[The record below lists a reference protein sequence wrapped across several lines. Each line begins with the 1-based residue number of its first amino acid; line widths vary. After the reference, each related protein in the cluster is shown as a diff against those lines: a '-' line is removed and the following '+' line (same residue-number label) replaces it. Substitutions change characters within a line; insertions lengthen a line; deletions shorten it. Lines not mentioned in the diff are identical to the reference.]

1 MSRTAYQS
9 PLVSRYA
16 SKDMSYNFS
25 DSKKFSTWRKLW
37 LILAKTEKELG
48 LDITADQIE
57 EMEANL
63 SLNEEDFDLV
73 AKEEKIRRH
82 DVMSHVH
89 VFGLRCPL
97 AKGII
102 HLGATSCYVGDNTDL
117 IVIRDGLELLIIKV
131 ARCLSRLSAFARKY
145 EDLPTL
151 GYTHFQPA
159 QLTTVGKRACL
170 WAQDLLDDL
179 KHLKRI
185 KNEMKFRGIKGAS
198 GSQASFLELFD
209 GDEAKVEMLNNL
221 VTKACGFEKSY
232 QVTGQTYPRKFDY
245 EVLSVLSG
253 LGCSI
258 HKICTDIRLLAHKKE
273 IEEPFEKN
281 QIGSSAMAY
290 KRNPMRSERCCSI
303 ARHLM
308 TLASDPMQT
317 AAVQWFERTLDD
329 SANRRICIPEAFL
342 SADIIVN
349 TLQNICEGFVV
360 YEEVIK
366 KHINDELPFIATE
379 NIIMA
384 MVKAGGNRQEVHEK
398 IRVLSQL
405 AGNEVKLKGKKND
418 LVDRIISDEFF
429 KPIHGQITNILD
441 PSNFVGCCKMQ
452 VDKFL
457 TNELLPAIQPYQES
471 LKEEAIINV

>member
-258 HKICTDIRLLAHKKE
+258 HKICTDIRLLAHLLKT
-273 IEEPFEKN
+273 
-281 QIGSSAMAY
+281 Y
-290 KRNPMRSERCCSI
+290 
-303 ARHLM
+303 
-308 TLASDPMQT
+308 
-317 AAVQWFERTLDD
+317 
-329 SANRRICIPEAFL
+329 
-342 SADIIVN
+342 
-349 TLQNICEGFVV
+349 
-360 YEEVIK
+360 
-366 KHINDELPFIATE
+366 
-379 NIIMA
+379 
-384 MVKAGGNRQEVHEK
+384 
-398 IRVLSQL
+398 QL
-405 AGNEVKLKGKKND
+405 ALY
-418 LVDRIISDEFF
+418 
-429 KPIHGQITNILD
+429 NIQQ
-441 PSNFVGCCKMQ
+441 N
-452 VDKFL
+452 
-457 TNELLPAIQPYQES
+457 Y
-471 LKEEAIINV
+471 